1 MRPFMKI
8 VAVTL
13 AVALGGSGCILSRA
27 VDRAFIGATVKRPS
41 SPDRLVTG
49 IVLLPFTAVI
59 DLATFPIQ
67 AIIVAIVGDNFPFG
81 RDEDVRSTIVAS
93 LDGNPRFQQL
103 PQDKQLIARR
113 ELEQLITSGQM
124 RGNAAALGEDGHWV
138 LVPMSEEAMNQA
150 LARAGAPAPAGLASR

>member
-1 MRPFMKI
+1 MRSYVKI
-8 VAVTL
+8 VAVSLAL
-13 AVALGGSGCILSRA
+13 AVGASGCILSRA

-67 AIIVAIVGDNFPFG
+67 AIIIAIVGDNFPFG
-81 RDEDVRSTIVAS
+81 KDQDLTSTIVAS
-93 LDGNPRFQQL
+93 LENDPRFQNLGQNE
-103 PQDKQLIARR
+103 QKIAML
-113 ELEQLITSGQM
+113 ELEQLIKSGQM

-138 LVPMSEEAMNQA
+138 LVPMTDEAKNQA
-150 LARAGAPAPAGLASR
+150 LARAGSTPEGLALR

>member
-1 MRPFMKI
+1 MRSYVKI
-8 VAVTL
+8 VAVSLAL
-13 AVALGGSGCILSRA
+13 AVGASGCILSRA

-81 RDEDVRSTIVAS
+81 KDQDLQYTITSS
-93 LDGNPRFQQL
+93 LQGDPRFQQL
-103 PQDKQLIARR
+103 GQEEQRIAMS
-113 ELEQLITSGQM
+113 ELESLIKSGQM
-124 RGNAAALGEDGHWV
+124 RGHAAALGDDGHWV
-138 LVPMSEEAMNQA
+138 LVPMTDEAKNQA
-150 LARAGAPAPAGLASR
+150 LARAGSTPEGLALR